1 MYSPARER
9 AITKKNIL
17 AGWAKAGL
25 FPFNP
30 DRVLRDITKP
40 VAALTVPKAGEV
52 DVGLYPQ
59 GEVVH
64 TPSSRT
70 IFNSWPR

>member
-1 MYSPARER
+1 MVNKEHFTTLYSPARER

-17 AGWAKAGL
+17 AGWAKTGL

-40 VAALTVPKAGEV
+40 VAKPVKTGDHVRKAK
-52 DVGLYPQ
+52 
-59 GEVVH
+59 
-64 TPSSRT
+64 
-70 IFNSWPR
+70 